1 MPLSLSM
8 PLSTTN
14 HDGPEVRAFCRGL
27 LPGNEG
33 VLERWGRDFHV

>member
-14 HDGPEVRAFCRGL
+14 HDGPGL
-27 LPGNEG
+27 LPSNEG